1 LYSND
6 LPALYFAC
14 GRMATTLPF
23 PVNLSTGLPNP
34 GFETEV
40 EAVVDRVRS
49 SGARVIFVG
58 WSGEERM
65 ERTGFS
71 ELARRLTLLRSFDD
85 GRVYAG
91 P

>member
-1 LYSND
+1 
-6 LPALYFAC
+6 
-14 GRMATTLPF
+14 
-23 PVNLSTGLPNP
+23 
-34 GFETEV
+34 
-40 EAVVDRVRS
+40 
-49 SGARVIFVG
+49 VIFVG